1 MRLMAMPAMRLS
13 LAETRGAPKRLHDE
27 GRFAKP
33 AVLEESPAREVAVWL
48 AQVSR
53 EECGTLGG
61 VIHLALR
68 AWLAQSR
75 LPVALPANR
84 DVLARA
90 GVVEIHGRLDD
101 ALIGSLSRGHG
112 EHMIPRRAVAH
123 FAVDSALCK
132 FE

>member
-68 AWLAQSR
+68 GLAGAEPTARGTARKSR
-75 LPVALPANR
+75 R
-84 DVLARA
+84 TRARW
-90 GVVEIHGRLDD
+90 
-101 ALIGSLSRGHG
+101 RGG
-112 EHMIPRRAVAH
+112 NPRAPG
-123 FAVDSALCK
+123 
-132 FE
+132 